1 MPELRAFVLICNLA
15 RKGTKMTAKGKFK
28 LLHTGNDELYYLD
41 YASDDTDTVGT
52 INLYW
57 FDQTN
62 ARLIT
67 LIDIDQMDIEGP
79 LQDDE
84 MIYRALERIQE
95 FENCYTFIDNI
106 KDIDIEC
113 WNEIWEIAHDDAY
126 DEAYW
131 LQRNDHDL
139 ATERQKEI
147 TNIVSRFQKNQVPG
161 FEVLY
166 QTTASASI
174 WVAANTREEA
184 EELLLSSIQT
194 DSPAFMD
201 HLKAKLVEEKPTI
214 CTRTFS
220 PQMID
225 LDKVELSCD

>member
-15 RKGTKMTAKGKFK
+15 RKGTKMTAKTKIK

-41 YASDDTDTVGT
+41 YASDDTDTLGT
-52 INLYW
+52 FNLYW

-67 LIDIDQMDIEGP
+67 LFDIDQMDIDGP

-84 MIYRALERIQE
+84 MINRALEIIKTYE
-95 FENCYTFIDNI
+95 DCYTFIDDI
-106 KDIDIEC
+106 KDIDREC
-113 WNEIWEIAHDDAY
+113 WSVIWKIAYDHAY
-126 DEAYW
+126 DEAYG
-131 LQRNDHDL
+131 LQQRDNIF
-139 ATERQKEI
+139 AAERQKQI
-147 TNIVSRFQKNQVPG
+147 TDAVSRLQKNQVLG

-166 QTTASASI
+166 QTTASVSV
-174 WVAANTREEA
+174 WVAADTREEA
-184 EELLLSSIQT
+184 EDLLLESIQNNNL
-194 DSPAFMD
+194 AFKD
-201 HLKAKLVEEKPTI
+201 QLRAKMVEEKPTI

-225 LDKVELSCD
+225 IEKVELFKH

>member
-1 MPELRAFVLICNLA
+1 MTE
-15 RKGTKMTAKGKFK
+15 KTKIK
-28 LLHTGNDELYYLD
+28 LLHTGNDELYYLS
-41 YASDDTDTVGT
+41 YASDDSDTLGT
-52 INLYW
+52 IFLYW

-67 LIDIDQMDIEGP
+67 LFDIDQMDIDGP

-84 MIYRALERIQE
+84 MINRALEIIKTYE
-95 FENCYTFIDNI
+95 DCYTFIDDI
-106 KDIDIEC
+106 KDIDREC
-113 WNEIWEIAHDDAY
+113 WNEIREIAHDYAY

-139 ATERQKEI
+139 AAERQKQI
-147 TNIVSRFQKNQVPG
+147 TDAVSRLQKNQVLG

-194 DSPAFMD
+194 NNPAFKD
-201 HLKAKLVEEKPTI
+201 QLRAKMVEEKPTI

-225 LDKVELSCD
+225 IEKVELFKN